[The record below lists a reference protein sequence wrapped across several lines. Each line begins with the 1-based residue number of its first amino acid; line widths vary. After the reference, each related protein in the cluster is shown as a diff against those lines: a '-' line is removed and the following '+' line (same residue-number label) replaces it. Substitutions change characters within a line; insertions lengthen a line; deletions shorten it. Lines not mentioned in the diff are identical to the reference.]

1 MDPAPAS
8 DPRQRRVR
16 RVVIAGGGT
25 AGWMAAAALSKLLG
39 RQLQITLVESDEI
52 GTVGVGE
59 ATIPSLVT
67 FHRLLEIDEAAFM
80 AATQATFKLGIAF
93 EHWRDVD
100 RHYIHS
106 FGHTGTDHWSAGF
119 HHFWLKGQQRGVARD
134 FGDYCLELRAT
145 QEGRFAH
152 LPSGGMNY
160 AYHLDAGL
168 YARFLRRFSEGFGV
182 QRIEGRIGQVE
193 TDPESGFLTALTLH
207 NGTRVEGDLFID
219 CTGFAGLLIG
229 KTLGVGSEDWSQ
241 WLFADSALAV
251 QTESVG
257 PPVTYTR
264 ARADQSGWMWRIP
277 LQHRVGNGIVYSSR
291 YMDQDGARAVLER
304 NLTGRALTEPRP
316 LRFTPN
322 QRHRVWEKNCVA
334 LGLASG
340 FLEPIESTNIHLI
353 QRGIVRLLQTFPQV
367 IHPVDIAEYNRQAAD
382 EIAHIRD
389 FVILHYHATDRR
401 DTPFWRDCA
410 AMDIPDSLRHRIAL
424 FQESGRVFHRGNE
437 LFAENS
443 WVQVMLGQGI
453 TPRQHH
459 PVADL
464 MGDAELSQFLEGI
477 RQRVDA
483 TVARLPPHADF
494 LRHHCPAAPL
504 PGLPAR
510 VPADA
515 ALAPPAR

>member
-1 MDPAPAS
+1 MHAPVPS
-8 DPRQRRVR
+8 ESQRLVR

-67 FHRLLEIDEAAFM
+67 FHRLLEIDEAQFM
-80 AATQATFKLGIAF
+80 AATQATFKVGIAF

-119 HHFWLKGQQRGVARD
+119 QHFWLKARARGVARD
-134 FGDYCLELRAT
+134 FGDYCLELRAA

-152 LPSGGMNY
+152 LPNGGMNY

-182 QRIEGRIGQVE
+182 QRIEGRIGSVQ
-193 TDPESGFLTALTLH
+193 TDAHSGDIAALVLDD
-207 NGTRVEGDLFID
+207 GTRIEGDLFLD
-219 CTGFAGLLIG
+219 CTGFRALLIG
-229 KTLGVGSEDWSQ
+229 QTLGVGSEDWSR

-257 PPVTYTR
+257 APVTFTR
-264 ARADQSGWMWRIP
+264 ARADRAGWMWRIP

-291 YMDQDGARAVLER
+291 YMDQDSAAQVLEH
-304 NLTGRALTEPRP
+304 NLQGRALTTPRA

-367 IHPVDIAEYNRQAAD
+367 IDPVDIAEYNRQAAE

-401 DTPFWRDCA
+401 DTAFWRDCA
-410 AMDIPDSLRHRIAL
+410 GMDIPDSLRHRMEL
-424 FQESGRVFHRGNE
+424 FRQSGRVFHQGNE

-443 WVQVMLGQGI
+443 WIQVMLGQGI
-453 TPRQHH
+453 VPRHHH

-464 MGDAELSQFLEGI
+464 MGDVELSQFLEGI
-477 RQRVDA
+477 RQRVEA
-483 TVARLPPHADF
+483 TLARLPPHAEF
-494 LRHHCPAAPL
+494 LRRYCPAP
-504 PGLPAR
+504 
-510 VPADA
+510 
-515 ALAPPAR
+515 APPAPMPQPAPGTPLAAPAA

>member
-1 MDPAPAS
+1 MTDTVPT
-8 DPRQRRVR
+8 DPRQRPVR

-25 AGWMAAAALSKLLG
+25 AGWMAAAALSKVLG

-80 AATQATFKLGIAF
+80 AATQATIKLGIGF

-100 RHYIHS
+100 QHYIHS
-106 FGHTGTDHWSAGF
+106 FGQTGTDHWTAGF
-119 HHFWLKGQQRGVARD
+119 QHFWLKGRTRGLARA
-134 FGDYCLELRAT
+134 FGDYCLELRAA

-152 LPSGGMNY
+152 LPQNGLNY

-168 YARFLRRFSEGFGV
+168 YARFLRRFSEGYGV
-182 QRIEGRIGQVE
+182 QRVEGRVAQVQ
-193 TDPESGFLTALTLH
+193 TDPHSGYLTALTLED
-207 NGTRVEGDLFID
+207 GRQLEGDLFLD
-219 CTGFAGLLIG
+219 CTGFRALLIG
-229 KTLGVGSEDWSQ
+229 QTLGVDYDDWSH

-251 QTESVG
+251 QTTSVG
-257 PPVTYTR
+257 APVPYTR
-264 ARADQSGWMWRIP
+264 SRADRAGWMWRIP
-277 LQHRVGNGIVYSSR
+277 LQHRVGNGMVYASR
-291 YMDQDGARAVLER
+291 YLDQEAAWQVLQSHLQGEV
-304 NLTGRALTEPRP
+304 LTEPRP
-316 LRFTPN
+316 LRFIPN

-340 FLEPIESTNIHLI
+340 FLEPLESTNIHLI
-353 QRGIVRLLQTFPQV
+353 QRGIIRLMQTFPQV
-367 IHPVDIAEYNRQAAD
+367 IAEADIAEYNRQAAA

-410 AMDIPDSLRHRIAL
+410 AMAIPDSLRHRVEL
-424 FQESGRVFHRGNE
+424 FRQSGRVFHQANE

-443 WVQVMLGQGI
+443 WIQVLLGQGVM
-453 TPRQHH
+453 PQQHH

-464 MGDAELSQFLEGI
+464 MGDSELAQFLEGL
-477 RQRVDA
+477 RQRVEA
-483 TVARLPPHADF
+483 TVARLPSHADF
-494 LRHHCPAAPL
+494 LRRYCPAP
-504 PGLPAR
+504 
-510 VPADA
+510 VPVTA
-515 ALAPPAR
+515 APPATASRLASPTA

>member
-1 MDPAPAS
+1 MTDTAPS
-8 DPRQRRVR
+8 DPRQRPVR

-25 AGWMAAAALSKLLG
+25 GGWMAAAALSKVLG
-39 RQLQITLVESDEI
+39 RHLQITLVESDEI

-80 AATQATFKLGIAF
+80 AATQATIKLGIGF

-119 HHFWLKGQQRGVARD
+119 HHFWLKGRQRGVAHD
-134 FGDYCLELRAT
+134 FGDYCLELRAA

-152 LPSGGMNY
+152 LPNGGMNY

-182 QRIEGRIGQVE
+182 RRIEGRIGSVE
-193 TDPESGFLTALTLH
+193 TDAHSGYLTALTLD
-207 NGTRVEGDLFID
+207 NGTRVEGDLFLD

-229 KTLGVGSEDWSQ
+229 KTLGVGTDDWSQ

-257 PPVTYTR
+257 APVAYTR
-264 ARADQSGWMWRIP
+264 SRADQAGWMWRIT

-291 YMDQDGARAVLER
+291 YMYQDSAAQVLQR
-304 NLTGRALTEPRP
+304 NLSGRALTPPRA

-340 FLEPIESTNIHLI
+340 FLEP
-353 QRGIVRLLQTFPQV
+353 
-367 IHPVDIAEYNRQAAD
+367 
-382 EIAHIRD
+382 
-389 FVILHYHATDRR
+389 
-401 DTPFWRDCA
+401 
-410 AMDIPDSLRHRIAL
+410 
-424 FQESGRVFHRGNE
+424 
-437 LFAENS
+437 
-443 WVQVMLGQGI
+443 
-453 TPRQHH
+453 
-459 PVADL
+459 
-464 MGDAELSQFLEGI
+464 LE
-477 RQRVDA
+477 
-483 TVARLPPHADF
+483 
-494 LRHHCPAAPL
+494 
-504 PGLPAR
+504 
-510 VPADA
+510 
-515 ALAPPAR
+515 